1 MRKKLLIALLLIA
14 SATLYMALTMGLSA
28 THLRT
33 DLLENTDY
41 VGRGG
46 YPVAKSLEEAVVHAD
61 SFELALIYNR
71 HPSLSWQ
78 LESSRQETK
87 QQAYRILVASRKDLL
102 AEGKADVW
110 DSGKVL

>member
-14 SATLYMALTMGLSA
+14 SATLYMALIMGLSA

-46 YPVAKSLEEAVVHAD
+46 YPVAK
-61 SFELALIYNR
+61 
-71 HPSLSWQ
+71 
-78 LESSRQETK
+78 
-87 QQAYRILVASRKDLL
+87 
-102 AEGKADVW
+102 
-110 DSGKVL
+110 